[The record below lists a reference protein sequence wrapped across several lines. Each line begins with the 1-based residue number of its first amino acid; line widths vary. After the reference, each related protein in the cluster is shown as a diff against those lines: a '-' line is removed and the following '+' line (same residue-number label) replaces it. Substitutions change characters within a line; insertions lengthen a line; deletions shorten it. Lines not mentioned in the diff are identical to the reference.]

1 MLKRV
6 TDSDTENGVLGRSS
20 IFRKQRVL
28 PVHKNCSLDI
38 CGDLQLPVERPC
50 LWNGI
55 TLDLGSDI
63 PC

>member
-6 TDSDTENGVLGRSS
+6 TDFYIGNGVFGRSS

-38 CGDLQLPVERPC
+38 CGDLQLPADRPC

-55 TLDLGSDI
+55 ALDLGLDI